1 MESGLTK
8 LNSTEAFV
16 VNTLSLRFYYI
27 GVAGRTRFFPARRS
41 QVQSPPSFPKKHK
54 RSNFRVQEHVN
65 LPKHEENNDG
75 GNDTA
80 KELQYRETRPEKRD
94 TGNLIGVADIIGDIC
109 QVQCRRVWWNRGLQ
123 GKINPPKRLLST
135 SVVFVPTTTPSGR

>member
-1 MESGLTK
+1 MHSSGIPNPTHYLVESGLTK

-54 RSNFRVQEHVN
+54 RSNSRVQEHVN
-65 LPKHEENNDG
+65 LPKHEGNNDG

-80 KELQYRETRPEKRD
+80 RHSNTEKLGRKK
-94 TGNLIGVADIIGDIC
+94 GILGISS
-109 QVQCRRVWWNRGLQ
+109 GL
-123 GKINPPKRLLST
+123 LT
-135 SVVFVPTTTPSGR
+135 